1 MYRNNELRKFRTLSG
16 AERRA
21 AVRRYLADSAGLVF
35 GNDPHTLSF
44 SQRSALHD
52 MARAVV
58 WRKSISSCLSLG
70 AAFYVYLSRDA
81 GKEVV

>member
-1 MYRNNELRKFRTLSG
+1 MCRNNEFRKLRTMEG
-16 AERRA
+16 AQRRA
-21 AVRRYLADSAGLVF
+21 AIRKQLSESEKLVF

-44 SQRSALHD
+44 SQRSALND
-52 MARAVV
+52 MARAVC

-81 GKEVV
+81 V

>member
-1 MYRNNELRKFRTLSG
+1 MCRNNELRKFRTMEG
-16 AERRA
+16 AQRRA
-21 AVRRYLADSAGLVF
+21 AIRAHLAADAGLSF

-52 MARAVV
+52 MARAVC

-81 GKEVV
+81 GKGIA

>member
-1 MYRNNELRKFRTLSG
+1 MCRNNEFRKLRVMEG
-16 AERRA
+16 AQRRA
-21 AVRRYLADSAGLVF
+21 AIRRALADNAGLTF

-44 SQRSALHD
+44 SQRSALND
-52 MARAVV
+52 MARAVC

-81 GKEVV
+81 GKVT

>member
-1 MYRNNELRKFRTLSG
+1 MCRNTELKKFRTLAG
-16 AERRA
+16 PARRA
-21 AVRRYLADSAGLVF
+21 AIRRHLAADAGLSF
-35 GNDPHTLSF
+35 GNDPHTLSH

-52 MARAVV
+52 MARAVC

-81 GKEVV
+81 GRTV